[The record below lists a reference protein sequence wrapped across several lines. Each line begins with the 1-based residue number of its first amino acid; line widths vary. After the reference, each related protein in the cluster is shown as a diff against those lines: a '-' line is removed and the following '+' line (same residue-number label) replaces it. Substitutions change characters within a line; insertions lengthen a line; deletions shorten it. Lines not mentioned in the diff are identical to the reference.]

1 MAFFRKRHFG
11 TLLFAGLMS
20 ATTYLTI
27 PIIKGITIFIN
38 MTPIIIIEDDD
49 KIRNYLTALI
59 SGSGEFDLTASF
71 SNAEDA
77 IQYFENGLGNTIEIV
92 LTDIQLPGKSG
103 IDFIGWLKPIRPEI
117 QLMVLSAYDDAD
129 KVFKALKAGAT
140 GYILKNTEAAR
151 LIESLNDLRKGGSPM
166 SNEIARKVVNAFQ
179 QEIVYTDAKETLSDR
194 EREVLHWLSKGF
206 SYKEIAAK
214 LFIAVETVRTHIRNI
229 YEKLHASNK
238 LEALRKAG
246 LR

>member
-1 MAFFRKRHFG
+1 
-11 TLLFAGLMS
+11 
-20 ATTYLTI
+20 
-27 PIIKGITIFIN
+27 
-38 MTPIIIIEDDD
+38 MTPVIIIEDDD
-49 KIRNYLTALI
+49 KIRNYLIALI
-59 SGSGEFDLTASF
+59 SGSGEFDLIASF

-77 IQYFENGLGNTIEIV
+77 IQYFENGLGNTIELV

-103 IDFIGWLKPIRPEI
+103 IDFIAWLKPLRPDI

-140 GYILKNTEAAR
+140 GYILKNTEAIK
-151 LIESLNDLRKGGSPM
+151 LIEALRDLRKGGSPM

-179 QEIVYTDAKETLSDR
+179 QEIVYKDAKEDLSDR
-194 EREVLHWLSKGF
+194 EREVLHWLSQGF
-206 SYKEIAAK
+206 SYKEIAEK

-229 YEKLHASNK
+229 YEKLHAGNK
-238 LEALRKAG
+238 MEALRKAG